1 MNSYINFK
9 TNSKQ
14 LQFGVNKCKKMYV
27 GYTIETFKFQN
38 LEVDKCSKIEIVT
51 EETGKSEMKDIFE
64 GEYIT
69 EESIK

>member
-1 MNSYINFK
+1 MF
-9 TNSKQ
+9 
-14 LQFGVNKCKKMYV
+14 V
-27 GYTIETFKFQN
+27 GQTIETFKFQN

-51 EETGKSEMKDIFE
+51 EETGESEMKDIFE